1 MMNDDRTLTL
11 NYIEKLVFPLL
22 GLSNEEISFAIHS
35 LSFEEGVSIE
45 KMMQHDSGI
54 YLVEKRKIIIDLEEL
69 RENLNQRIVIKLNCD
84 LNDDTLTLFSYLMKS
99 FFKYYEN
106 SNGVLFENA
115 LISEK
120 VNEMVLQKGL
130 FSYVLLDD
138 GFKNDWIDDLY
149 KCLQNW
155 SEKTYEGHNVCFGFL
170 INPKPNKEYKYLKD
184 NHIGNLI
191 DFISEEY
198 SAVFTDGITSIVEID
213 KECNYIDYHSTLHQK
228 ELLNDNLEN
237 VYLPIRFAQ
246 IIYEN
251 VKDDKVGVF
260 LLVNGD
266 IIIAQNR
273 RISFVRRSGRWLNF
287 SSKSFYDIISS
298 YVNNKTIS
306 KIINPIYCSCLD
318 ISFAHSGGIIAV
330 IDEKNNE
337 WVKDVKSRKKPVVS
351 SFDLLRDRDFKTFP
365 KSLISLNKKER
376 EKIKSKASAEKE
388 SIINGLLKDLEK
400 KITKRRY
407 IIHLLKNNQYF
418 QNIDRKLRADLSG
431 LDGAIILNTEG
442 KIIACGAIIAN
453 KAGSSGGGRG
463 SAARTLSK
471 YGGFAIKISTDG
483 YIEAFVNEARIYSI
497 K

>member
-1 MMNDDRTLTL
+1 M
-11 NYIEKLVFPLL
+11 
-22 GLSNEEISFAIHS
+22 
-35 LSFEEGVSIE
+35 
-45 KMMQHDSGI
+45 
-54 YLVEKRKIIIDLEEL
+54 
-69 RENLNQRIVIKLNCD
+69 
-84 LNDDTLTLFSYLMKS
+84 
-99 FFKYYEN
+99 
-106 SNGVLFENA
+106 
-115 LISEK
+115 
-120 VNEMVLQKGL
+120 
-130 FSYVLLDD
+130 
-138 GFKNDWIDDLY
+138 
-149 KCLQNW
+149 
-155 SEKTYEGHNVCFGFL
+155 
-170 INPKPNKEYKYLKD
+170 KD

-228 ELLNDNLEN
+228 ELLNDNLEDI
-237 VYLPIRFAQ
+237 YLPIRFAQ

-298 YVNNKTIS
+298 YAGNKDIC

-330 IDEKNNE
+330 IDENNTE
-337 WVKDVKSRKKPVVS
+337 WVKDIKSRKKPVVS
-351 SFDLLRDRDFKTFP
+351 SFDLLREKDFKFFP
-365 KSLISLNKKER
+365 KSLLSLNEKER
-376 EKIKSKASAEKE
+376 KKIKSKSEVEKE
-388 SIINGLLKDLEK
+388 SIVKGLLKDLEK

-407 IIHLLKNNQYF
+407 IIQLLNDNQYF